1 MLSNIEKG
9 NARWYNNLKYL
20 SKGENDMKK
29 ILSVIVAGMLVLALA
44 ACGTK
49 VEEKKVTLVGE
60 QNGAK
65 IEYTMFAKGDLVQ
78 KIEQVMSTDVSAYED
93 TDLQM
98 AIANVK
104 AQYDAIPGVEY
115 TSNIADGTLTETI
128 VMDFTDADTAKQISE
143 AGLMEIDGEG
153 KISLSKTMER
163 MKGLGFT
170 EK

>member
-1 MLSNIEKG
+1 
-9 NARWYNNLKYL
+9 
-20 SKGENDMKK
+20 MKK
-29 ILSVIVAGMLVLALA
+29 ILSVIVAGMMILALA

-49 VEEKKVTLVGE
+49 VEETTVTLVGE

-78 KIEQVMSTDVSAYED
+78 KVEQVMSTDVSAYED

-115 TSNIADGTLTETI
+115 TSNVADGILTETI
-128 VMDFTDADTAKQISE
+128 VMDFSNENTAKQISE
-143 AGLMEIDGEG
+143 AGLMDMDGEG
-153 KISLSKTMER
+153 KISLQKTIDK
-163 MKGLGFT
+163 MKELGFT

>member
-1 MLSNIEKG
+1 
-9 NARWYNNLKYL
+9 
-20 SKGENDMKK
+20 MKK
-29 ILSVIVAGMLVLALA
+29 ILSVIVASMMILVLA

-49 VEEKKVTLVGE
+49 VEEKTVTLVGE

-78 KIEQVMSTDVSAYED
+78 KVEQVMSTDVSAYED

-98 AIANVK
+98 AIANVQ

-115 TSNIADGTLTETI
+115 TSNVVDGTLTETI
-128 VMDFTDADTAKQISE
+128 VMDFTNENTAKQISE
-143 AGLMEIDGEG
+143 AGLMDMDGEG
-153 KISLSKTMER
+153 KISLQKTMDK
-163 MKGLGFT
+163 MKELGFT